1 MTDSAK
7 PAPRVIR
14 RDNNAV
20 SGETR
25 VMREVEADS
34 ETFSGE
40 LSNGRVITLRE
51 MNAGDL
57 LYLEKSLGRA
67 GDMERSLKLAARLS
81 CGEGRVTFEDL
92 SSLKMKDLKVV
103 TKLVT
108 AAGDTGEED
117 EDEDLFP
124 NE

>member
-14 RDNNAV
+14 RDSNSV
-20 SGETR
+20 SNETR
-25 VMREVEADS
+25 VMREIESDS
-34 ETFSGE
+34 ELFSGE
-40 LSNGRVITLRE
+40 LSNGRIITLRE

-81 CGEGRVTFEDL
+81 CGEGRVTFDDL

-108 AAGDTGEED
+108 QAGDTGEED
-117 EDEDLFP
+117 EDEDAYP
-124 NE
+124 ND

>member
-1 MTDSAK
+1 MTDSAT

-81 CGEGRVTFEDL
+81 CGEGRVTFDDL

-108 AAGDTGEED
+108 AAGDSGEDDD
-117 EDEDLFP
+117 EDMFP
-124 NE
+124 ND